1 MPTLHST
8 LSGADLHEPK
18 GIESASAG
26 TVYVANGSGS
36 GNWLST
42 YAYGSL
48 SINKNSITKTISLP
62 AALDA
67 TLNTDTDYRKIV
79 GTGMWLTGESSNVTL
94 DVTNGEIVITV
105 PGTYQIS
112 YCNSHKINTAAS
124 RVIAWKCAVNG
135 VLSVNKLV
143 DTSSGSGTVNSVG
156 GSQIKTLVAGDKVSM
171 YAATTVA
178 DTLEIGDASL
188 SVVLIKAY

>member
-1 MPTLHST
+1 MPTFHST

-79 GTGMWLTGESSNVTL
+79 GTNMWLTGESSNVTL
-94 DVTNGEIVITV
+94 DVIKGEIVITV

-112 YCNSHKINTAAS
+112 YCNSYKSNTTAS
-124 RVIAWKCAVNG
+124 RMIAWKCAVNG